1 MRGGE
6 RLPFFWGGGP
16 PLVGGGDWGG
26 YSEDQLLEAIR
37 LVKLTLKKLCDTCVV
52 LTLREYKKYV
62 LSNIEM
68 SEK

>member
-1 MRGGE
+1 MNKKE
-6 RLPFFWGGGP
+6 KDFFGVVAHHWWV
-16 PLVGGGDWGG
+16 VGD
-26 YSEDQLLEAIR
+26 SFENQLLEAIR

>member
-1 MRGGE
+1 MNKKEKDHHFLGWWPTAGG
-6 RLPFFWGGGP
+6 WW
-16 PLVGGGDWGG
+16 DG
-26 YSEDQLLEAIR
+26 YSENQLLEAIR